1 MGAFKTGALAGFAI
15 GYMKGAKAGRPRYD
29 QINEKIKKMDLPTKI
44 EPVKSQGRAAL
55 TSVME
60 KAGGI
65 GQKVS
70 IGSSKGPATNGTA
83 YTPPGSSPEM

>member
-1 MGAFKTGALAGFAI
+1 MGAFKTGALAGFAL

-29 QINEKIKKMDLPTKI
+29 QINEKIKKMDISTKF
-44 EPVKSQGRAAL
+44 EPVKTQGKAAL

-65 GQKVS
+65 GNKVS
-70 IGSSKGPATNGTA
+70 HGSSKEPASNGTA
-83 YTPPGSSPEM
+83 YTPAP